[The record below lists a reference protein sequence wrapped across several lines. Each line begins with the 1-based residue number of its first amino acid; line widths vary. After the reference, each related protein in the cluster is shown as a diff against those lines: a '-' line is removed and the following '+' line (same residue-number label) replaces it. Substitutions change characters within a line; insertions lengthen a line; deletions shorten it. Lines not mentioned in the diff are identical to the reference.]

1 MQQGFD
7 LSTTDRGSVI
17 SEDAP
22 RRFRAPVPGAPAG
35 ANPQVVQAVQP
46 GQRRPMVGQFGHRAI
61 DPLHDALQVGAENV
75 RPDVGMKQHRYNRQS
90 SDAHG
95 FLNTKVNKINA
106 VDVMN
111 GMNTIPLH
119 QRKPLS
125 STPCPHKAPTPMTA
139 APPASPLA
147 SFEIKSAN
155 LPLVALLLR
164 SADLRRLTRELAQRF
179 DDIPNFFEQDPLVID
194 LSPLA
199 NSADADT
206 PIDFLALTQLLRQYQ
221 LQPLAVKGGS
231 AAHMADA
238 LATGLV
244 AAGDAQVLQARV
256 PSPPTAAPAQPEVT
270 APLGAMVVDKPLR
283 SGQQVYAR
291 GRDLVVLAMVNPG
304 AEVIAD
310 GSIHVY
316 APLRGK
322 AIAGARGNP
331 DARIF
336 SLALDAELLS
346 IAGVYRTS
354 DTPLPADVQGKPA
367 QVRLMANEDGDKLVI
382 SPMTS

>member
-1 MQQGFD
+1 M
-7 LSTTDRGSVI
+7 
-17 SEDAP
+17 
-22 RRFRAPVPGAPAG
+22 PA
-35 ANPQVVQAVQP
+35 
-46 GQRRPMVGQFGHRAI
+46 
-61 DPLHDALQVGAENV
+61 
-75 RPDVGMKQHRYNRQS
+75 
-90 SDAHG
+90 
-95 FLNTKVNKINA
+95 
-106 VDVMN
+106 
-111 GMNTIPLH
+111 
-119 QRKPLS
+119 
-125 STPCPHKAPTPMTA
+125 APTP
-139 APPASPLA
+139 A

-164 SADLRRLTRELAQRF
+164 TTDLQLLAQELAQRF

-199 NSADADT
+199 NTPAADT
-206 PIDFLALTQLLRQYQ
+206 PIDFLTLTQLLRQYQ

-231 AAHMADA
+231 ATHMADA
-238 LATGLV
+238 LAAGLV

-256 PSPPTAAPAQPEVT
+256 PQPASAAAQTPAPAAAAAPEASPQ
-270 APLGAMVVDKPLR
+270 LGALVVDKPLR

-322 AIAGARGNP
+322 AIAGARGNG

-354 DTPLPADVQGKPA
+354 DTPLPANVQGQPA
-367 QVRLMANEDGDKLVI
+367 QVRLTANEDGDKLVI
-382 SPMTS
+382 SPMAS

>member
-1 MQQGFD
+1 
-7 LSTTDRGSVI
+7 
-17 SEDAP
+17 
-22 RRFRAPVPGAPAG
+22 
-35 ANPQVVQAVQP
+35 
-46 GQRRPMVGQFGHRAI
+46 
-61 DPLHDALQVGAENV
+61 
-75 RPDVGMKQHRYNRQS
+75 
-90 SDAHG
+90 
-95 FLNTKVNKINA
+95 
-106 VDVMN
+106 
-111 GMNTIPLH
+111 
-119 QRKPLS
+119 
-125 STPCPHKAPTPMTA
+125 MTA
-139 APPASPLA
+139 ASSTSPSA

-164 SADLRRLTRELAQRF
+164 SADLQRLARELAQRF

-199 NSADADT
+199 SSADADT
-206 PIDFLALTQLLRQYQ
+206 PIDFLALTQLLRQHQ

-231 AAHMADA
+231 AVHMADA
-238 LATGLV
+238 LAAGLV
-244 AAGDAQVLQARV
+244 AAADAQVLQARV
-256 PSPPTAAPAQPEVT
+256 PSPPTASAAPAAAPPDVIT
-270 APLGAMVVDKPLR
+270 PLGALVVDKPLR

-291 GRDLVVLAMVNPG
+291 GRDLVVLSMVNPG

-322 AIAGARGNP
+322 AIAGARGNT

-354 DTPLPADVQGKPA
+354 DTPLPADVQGKPG
-367 QVRLMANEDGDKLVI
+367 QVRLVANEAGDKLVI
-382 SPMTS
+382 SPMVS